1 MRGRK
6 RRESQGAVAL
16 LGLVFPSE
24 RKEASAEGQ
33 WGFFSMGRFAAA
45 EMNIFTTALINPLSL
60 SAAPGVGG
68 TPEVSR
74 GARTVS
80 TAPLSC

>member
-1 MRGRK
+1 
-6 RRESQGAVAL
+6 
-16 LGLVFPSE
+16 
-24 RKEASAEGQ
+24 
-33 WGFFSMGRFAAA
+33 MGRFAAA

-60 SAAPGVGG
+60 SAALGVGG

-74 GARTVS
+74 GGARTVS